1 MAQTQPVPNPICGPS
16 IRGIVSPST
25 SPLQAAYADFIGSL
39 TRRSPLA
46 IPIDPHPFA
55 FEDRAEHVKGVLEPC
70 LPTSGCSWT
79 IWRKTLWAAS
89 IDDRSTPCFRTSHL
103 RWPASSKRP
112 LMICPGG
119 FDELETET

>member
-1 MAQTQPVPNPICGPS
+1 MAQAQPVPNPICGPS

-55 FEDRAEHVKGVLEPC
+55 FEDRAEHVKGVLGAVSAYVGVLLDDMAQNALGGLDRRQIDALLSDLSSEVAGQ
-70 LPTSGCSWT
+70 LQKAADDLSG
-79 IWRKTLWAAS
+79 RV
-89 IDDRSTPCFRTSHL
+89 R
-103 RWPASSKRP
+103 
-112 LMICPGG
+112 
-119 FDELETET
+119 